1 MFTPISTRSVNAYRR
16 QSIESD
22 VSSASPHRLVEMLF
36 EGAIV
41 KIGTARHAL
50 ERGDIKAKCENIT
63 KAVRI
68 IEEGLKSNL
77 NLADGGELAANLD
90 RIYDYCVLQ
99 LTQANARN
107 DAAALTEVSE
117 LLTVVS
123 DGWKNMNN
131 LLPDSQEAG
140 HA

>member
-16 QSIESD
+16 QSVESD
-22 VSSASPHRLVEMLF
+22 VSVANPHRLVEMLF

-41 KIGTARHAL
+41 SIGAARHAL
-50 ERGDIKAKCENIT
+50 ERGDIKAKCESII

-77 NLADGGELAANLD
+77 NLSEGGELAANLD
-90 RIYDYCVLQ
+90 KIYDYCVLQ
-99 LTQANARN
+99 LTQANVHN
-107 DAAALTEVSE
+107 DVAALEEVSK
-117 LLTVVS
+117 LLGVVS
-123 DGWKNMNN
+123 DGWKNMNTATAN
-131 LLPDSQEAG
+131 AQEMG